1 MLTCKT
7 CGAALDATMTAC
19 PACSAESPMGRL
31 TGMLGLVCRAC
42 DAYND
47 PGARTCVACGK
58 PLGVVF
64 SPPPARPSPVSPPMS
79 PPPTPPPILARPEAA
94 GAQIFPDP
102 APLTSSPGLV
112 AQAPVPRCNRCGAA
126 SGPGVYCSRCGAP
139 LRGADVAAAAARAPV
154 APVAARLVVERGDAA
169 PGTTFRVGHGD
180 EVQAGRAQG
189 EVLFPDDPCLAPLHA
204 TFLVRDGALVLR
216 DEGAAGGVFV
226 RLRGLTVPLR
236 AGYLFA
242 VGDRLLRFAGPLA
255 PPPPSPGDGT
265 RRLGAPRPEQAAVL
279 VEEWLEGGVGGRAYL
294 RTGPSITIGRAGCS
308 INLGDDPYLSQAH
321 AEIVVDGDGTAKLR
335 DLGASNGTFIR
346 IPPGS
351 EHELHDGDAVRLGRE
366 VLRVEVG

>member
-1 MLTCKT
+1 LLTCKT

-47 PGARTCVACGK
+47 PGARSCVACGK
-58 PLGVVF
+58 PLGAVF
-64 SPPPARPSPVSPPMS
+64 SPAPPPAHPSPQAPPS
-79 PPPTPPPILARPEAA
+79 PTPPPILARPDAP
-94 GAQIFPDP
+94 GAQAFPDP
-102 APLTSSPGLV
+102 AAPLTSSPALV
-112 AQAPVPRCNRCGAA
+112 AQPPAPRCNRCGAE
-126 SGPGVYCSRCGAP
+126 SGPGLYCSRCGASIP
-139 LRGADVAAAAARAPV
+139 GAYVAAAAAPARV
-154 APVAARLVVERGDAA
+154 ASIAARLVVERGDAA
-169 PGTTFRVGHGD
+169 PGTTFRLGQDD
-180 EVQAGRAQG
+180 EVQAGRAHG

-236 AGYLFA
+236 AGSLFA
-242 VGDRLLRFAGPLA
+242 VGDRLLRFAGPL
-255 PPPPSPGDGT
+255 PPPPPPPGDGT

-321 AEIVVDGDGTAKLR
+321 AEIVVDGDGGAKLR
-335 DLGASNGTFIR
+335 DLGASNGTFVR

-351 EHELHDGDAVRLGRE
+351 ERELHDGDAVRLGRE